1 MYSYFN
7 DNADLVE
14 TKYFDSAFLKQSNSS
29 NLDVKLLQSLF
40 TINLGK
46 LIQISMDG
54 LNVNLYVLNFY
65 SKYREKNELSEL
77 INIVSCGMM

>member
-7 DNADLVE
+7 DNADWVE